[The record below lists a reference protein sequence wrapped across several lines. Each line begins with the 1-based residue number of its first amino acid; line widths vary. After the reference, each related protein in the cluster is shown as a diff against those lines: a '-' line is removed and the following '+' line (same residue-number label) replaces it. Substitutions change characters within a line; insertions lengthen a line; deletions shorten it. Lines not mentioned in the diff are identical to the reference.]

1 MKRRDALRWAV
12 TSPEEGIARWFA
24 RTFWAA
30 TAHAGVVD
38 EAAVEVVCGVPGEP
52 LEAGAVDGAVGR

>member
-1 MKRRDALRWAV
+1 MKRQDALRWPV
-12 TSPEEGIARWFA
+12 TSPEEGLALWFA

-38 EAAVEVVCGVPGEP
+38 EAAVEVVCGVPGDP
-52 LEAGAVDGAVGR
+52 LEAGVVDEAAGR